1 MMFSGPSL
9 EPTVSP
15 RRINATALTA
25 FEIQVSW
32 DPIQHL
38 NINGV
43 LRGYEVRPILLL
55 ISVTSLF
62 VFAMWIDKCEWHD
75 RVDGCFVDHCGSLL
89 ATEVAHQDMSF
100 AP

>member
-1 MMFSGPSL
+1 MNKNDEQMYDIITLLFYVFWSSL

-43 LRGYEVRPILLL
+43 LRGYEVSTDP
-55 ISVTSLF
+55 F
-62 VFAMWIDKCEWHD
+62 F
-75 RVDGCFVDHCGSLL
+75 
-89 ATEVAHQDMSF
+89 
-100 AP
+100 